1 MMPSIRET
9 HYATHQPLSWARAG
23 THSVRLANDAHL
35 HPVRQ
40 ETAGECADL
49 DGVDAVAWL
58 KTSEDK
64 GKLGTADS
72 DAFVRVWEVKSPAKV
87 VCLLALGHGFRQ

>member
-1 MMPSIRET
+1 M
-9 HYATHQPLSWARAG
+9 
-23 THSVRLANDAHL
+23 
-35 HPVRQ
+35 RQ
-40 ETAGECADL
+40 ESAGECADL

-72 DAFVRVWEVKSPAKV
+72 DSDAFVRVWEVKSPAKV
-87 VCLLALGHGFRQ
+87 VCLLL